1 MSIACSGAK
10 LGTGPKLF
18 YVRILLSEGKAAEVP
33 VEAKAED
40 LKSRRGGERKKEKRG
55 LLPELADC
63 FERDRHF
70 FPSTGSFLS
79 LIVH

>member
-1 MSIACSGAK
+1 MSIACSGAE
-10 LGTGPKLF
+10 LATGPKLL

-55 LLPELADC
+55 LLPELAVLR
-63 FERDRHF
+63 ERPSF
-70 FPSTGSFLS
+70 FP
-79 LIVH
+79 